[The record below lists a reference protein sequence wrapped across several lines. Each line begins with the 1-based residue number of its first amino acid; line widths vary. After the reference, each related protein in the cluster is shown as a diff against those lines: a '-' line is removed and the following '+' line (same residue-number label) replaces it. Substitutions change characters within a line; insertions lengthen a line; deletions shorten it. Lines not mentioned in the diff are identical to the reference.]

1 MLSGPHDSTA
11 LTWADLK
18 RLMHQTIS
26 RITASCDQIKTGDS
40 VATWLPNGLAWIL
53 VDLASQWMGWV
64 HVAVDS
70 RLPAAKAFELVQHSC
85 ARLIV
90 TETSQTAR
98 FAHMPTVTA
107 DELEGIDRQRFEG
120 GDFVSPELDVDAP
133 AQLLYTS
140 GTVLQPKGALLSHRN
155 LLSNA
160 YAKLDA
166 APQFPTDVR
175 LNILPLAHAYAR
187 TCELST
193 WILSGSELCVATDW
207 DTFLQWAPKLE
218 PTLIN
223 LVPHLVY
230 RLMERLESGGDEISD
245 ASADAQKLL
254 GSRLRLLQVGG
265 AALREDVW
273 HRLAALGWPPL
284 QGYGLTETS
293 PVVCSNR
300 AGQQRHDT
308 VGPPVAGVEVHID
321 NDGVLWT
328 RGPHVMLG
336 YWQNAAA
343 TREKLCDGWF
353 CTGDLAERLADGSLR
368 IIGRLDDQITLSTGY
383 KVAPLEMT
391 NRLANDPWIEHLVL
405 VGQDRPFIAALVY
418 PRLAKLPVSVF
429 NDPGRLSLDPPA
441 LAKALVERLSPLTR
455 DLPRSMQ
462 IERIGVMQQPLT
474 TENGGLNFKG
484 AIRRRFVESVL
495 CRVEVERI
503 YQD

>member
-1 MLSGPHDSTA
+1 
-11 LTWADLK
+11 
-18 RLMHQTIS
+18 MHQTIS
-26 RITASCDQIKTGDS
+26 RIITASNGQIETGDF

-64 HVAVDS
+64 HVALDS
-70 RLPAAKAFELVQHSC
+70 RLPADKAFELAQHSS

-90 TETSQTAR
+90 TQ
-98 FAHMPTVTA
+98 FAHTAHFASHLPTVTA
-107 DELEGIDRQRFEG
+107 DELVQNEQQSFAVADY
-120 GDFVSPELDVDAP
+120 VSPDLDDDAP

-160 YAKLDA
+160 RAKLDA

-193 WILSGSELCVATDW
+193 WILSGSELCVTADW

-230 RLMERLESGGDEISD
+230 RLVERLGTT
-245 ASADAQKLL
+245 ADDTTTAKQIL

-265 AALREDVW
+265 AALRADIW
-273 HRLAALGWPPL
+273 QRLAALGWAPL

-300 AGQQRHDT
+300 AGRQRPDT
-308 VGPPVAGVEVHID
+308 VGPPVAGVEVRID
-321 NDGVLWT
+321 NAGVLWT

-336 YWQNAAA
+336 YWQDAAA
-343 TREKLCDGWF
+343 TSEKLRDGWF
-353 CTGDLAERLADGSLR
+353 CTGDLAEQLGDGSLR

-383 KVAPLEMT
+383 KIAPLELT

-405 VGQDRPFIAALVY
+405 VGQDRPYVAALVY
-418 PRLAKLPVSVF
+418 PRLGQLPARVF
-429 NDPGRLSLDPPA
+429 NDPISMSLDMPA
-441 LAKALVERLSPLTR
+441 LAEALVERLRPLTR

-462 IERIGVMQQPLT
+462 IERLGVIQQPLT
-474 TENGGLNFKG
+474 VENGGLNFKG

-495 CRVEVERI
+495 CRADVESI
-503 YQD
+503 YRD